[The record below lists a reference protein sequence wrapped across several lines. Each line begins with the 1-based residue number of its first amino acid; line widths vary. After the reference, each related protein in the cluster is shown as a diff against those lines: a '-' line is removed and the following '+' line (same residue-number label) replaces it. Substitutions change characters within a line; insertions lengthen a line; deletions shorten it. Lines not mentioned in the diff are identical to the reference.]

1 MSKVESA
8 CYQKQSSAVESVCVM
23 ELPLINPNIYAAYAR
38 HFAQRLPIAG
48 TQEMIAVTVFIMFG
62 VNWKGSSFKS

>member
-1 MSKVESA
+1 
-8 CYQKQSSAVESVCVM
+8 M